1 MIREAHLHAAC
12 CDLVAE
18 VVRATGSAKLQVTG
32 LSMLPAI
39 RPGDV
44 LTVGKLSPD
53 LLERGQIVLY
63 RRNSKLTAH
72 RVVQVAH
79 DHLLTQGDCVP
90 SLDPPVPFSATIGQ
104 VIAVCR
110 GGRAVKLQP
119 SPWQRSAAWF
129 LRHSE
134 LSIRLLLHFRA
145 TPRRLAEIPEKQII

>member
-1 MIREAHLHAAC
+1 MIREANLHSAG

-18 VVRATGSAKLQVTG
+18 VVHAAGSATLKVTG

-39 RPGDV
+39 WPGDV
-44 LTVGKLSPD
+44 LTVNRVSPK
-53 LLERGQIVLY
+53 LLEPGQIVLY
-63 RRNSKLTAH
+63 RRNGKLTAH

-79 DHLLTQGDCVP
+79 DHFLTRGDCVP
-90 SLDPPVPFSATIGQ
+90 SLDPPVPFGAIVGQ

-110 GGRAVKLQP
+110 NGREAKLQP
-119 SPWQRSAAWF
+119 SPWQRTAAWF

-145 TPRRLAEIPEKQII
+145 VARHIAEIPEKQIL